1 MDSTTPSLLPPLLP
15 QRRPLRLMPARSARL
30 TPRLRLRLIPLSSTP
45 DTTVIPTP
53 TDTVL
58 ADTMAVMVDTPAVD
72 TTVMDSVDLVMPTM
86 VKQTNKQTNK
96 PKELL
101 KIR

>member
-1 MDSTTPSLLPPLLP
+1 
-15 QRRPLRLMPARSARL
+15 MPARSVRL
-30 TPRLRLRLIPLSSTP
+30 TLRLRLIPLSSTP
-45 DTTVIPTP
+45 DTTVTPTP

-58 ADTMAVMVDTPAVD
+58 ADTMAVMVDTLAVD

-96 PKELL
+96 PKEFL